1 MTAKKKPGS
10 QGEGPGRYGR
20 DAGLVIGAIIP
31 APTDAAG
38 FNDRAP
44 MPQLPTNLEARG
56 SFLARYSL
64 GGTVPLIG
72 NDGRAA

>member
-38 FNDRAP
+38 FNDRAHI
-44 MPQLPTNLEARG
+44 PQLPTNLE
-56 SFLARYSL
+56 
-64 GGTVPLIG
+64 VPLDADMFATG
-72 NDGRAA
+72 LREGFST